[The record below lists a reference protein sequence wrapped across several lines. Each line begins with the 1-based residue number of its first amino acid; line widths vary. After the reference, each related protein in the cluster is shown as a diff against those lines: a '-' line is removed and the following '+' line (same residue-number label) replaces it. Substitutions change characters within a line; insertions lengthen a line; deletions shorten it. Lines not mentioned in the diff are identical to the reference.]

1 MKTIHWKNR
10 TFTFPDG
17 AVYRDF
23 ADQIQDELPHRIA
36 LVVADGRLRE
46 LMTSIADGVEV
57 RPVTTAEVPGSESF
71 RRTAEFI
78 LLAAAARLD
87 RNRKITVHFSVSSG
101 LFCTVSG
108 GKPSEQ
114 WIASLE
120 QARRDLAAQDRPI
133 VKESV
138 STDEAIR
145 RFAAEGLSDKV
156 RLFRY
161 RRVSRV
167 NIYRLAGISDYF
179 YGYMLPSTGYVRNFR
194 LYPYDDGFVLQLPKA
209 ADPETVPPFEPQNH
223 VYRALRESS
232 DWGERLQ
239 VSGVGQ
245 LNDLIT
251 KGKILDLILI
261 EEALMEKKMAQA
273 ADEIRSNGRKRVVMI
288 AGPSSSGKTTF
299 SHRLSIQLRAAG
311 LHTRPIEV
319 DNYFLNRED
328 VPKDENGEPDLES
341 IEAIDTKLFDRD
353 VRALLSGEEVR
364 LPTFNF
370 KTGKREYR
378 GNTMRLGDDEVLI
391 MEGIHCLDP
400 AMCPSVDPSAAY
412 RIYISALTQ
421 LNIDAHNRIPTTD
434 GRLIRRIIRDARV
447 RGTSARDTIA
457 MWPSVRRGEER
468 NIFPYQESADIVF
481 NSALSYEL
489 AVLKPYAE
497 PLLFGIDR
505 EDPVYI
511 EAKRILKFMD
521 YFLPVGSEH
530 IPQNSILRE
539 FIGGSCFPV

>member
-1 MKTIHWKNR
+1 
-10 TFTFPDG
+10 
-17 AVYRDF
+17 
-23 ADQIQDELPHRIA
+23 
-36 LVVADGRLRE
+36 
-46 LMTSIADGVEV
+46 
-57 RPVTTAEVPGSESF
+57 
-71 RRTAEFI
+71 
-78 LLAAAARLD
+78 
-87 RNRKITVHFSVSSG
+87 
-101 LFCTVSG
+101 
-108 GKPSEQ
+108 
-114 WIASLE
+114 
-120 QARRDLAAQDRPI
+120 
-133 VKESV
+133 
-138 STDEAIR
+138 
-145 RFAAEGLSDKV
+145 
-156 RLFRY
+156 
-161 RRVSRV
+161 
-167 NIYRLAGISDYF
+167 
-179 YGYMLPSTGYVRNFR
+179 
-194 LYPYDDGFVLQLPKA
+194 
-209 ADPETVPPFEPQNH
+209 
-223 VYRALRESS
+223 
-232 DWGERLQ
+232 
-239 VSGVGQ
+239 
-245 LNDLIT
+245 
-251 KGKILDLILI
+251 
-261 EEALMEKKMAQA
+261 MEKKMAQA